1 MGRNARCVA
10 GLVGLCLLA
19 SSGIWFSHAG
29 MIRRS
34 GTRFIDEG
42 CREFMFSGW
51 NSWTLL
57 ESATGMGSSLDEIY
71 DTMETAGLTV
81 GRFFGHGSSQGFVLQ
96 GSPGSYSDKALAA
109 LDKILDEASKRS
121 IRLIVAFTDNW
132 QIIDGK
138 AGFAGWAGK
147 KPSSFFTD
155 ATVKQ
160 LFKDH
165 IRFITNRVNSL
176 NGKKYKEDDTIL
188 AWNLINEP
196 RCDCDIFN
204 PVESQCAPNCADQV
218 QAWIE
223 EMSEFVK
230 SEDPYHMITV
240 GEEGFYSFN
249 SGREHVNPDAIPW
262 ATQAGINMFVSVTGL
277 TADDAKWAKRS
288 GQDFV
293 RNHEPEAI
301 DFAAIHLWVDNW
313 GVPTLEF
320 QRNWIAEHINDTIGL
335 GKPLV
340 VEEFGKIATDSPLGR
355 VAERDPFFQDIYDT
369 FAQQRAAG
377 GPLKGIGLWEFAID
391 KRTNISVS
399 TEDSTWTDIIVPESQ
414 DLVAELKS
422 KDKVQN
428 CVPGEV
434 RSFDA
439 VTSDNDN
446 QYITAGARLGAA
458 NPGSILSLE
467 SSVTL
472 KDCLDICDELDEC
485 NAISHGNQQRG
496 CILYSEGGDQD
507 SLKWSGGG
515 WQTYWKTIST
525 PTKISVVG

>member
-10 GLVGLCLLA
+10 ALVGLCLLA
-19 SSGIWFSHAG
+19 NSGVRVSHAG

-42 CREFMFSGW
+42 CKEFMFSGW

-57 ESATGMGSSLDEIY
+57 ESATGMGPSLDEIY
-71 DTMETAGLTV
+71 GTMQAAGLTV
-81 GRFFGHGSSQGFVLQ
+81 GRFFGHGGGKGFVLQ
-96 GSPGSYSDKALAA
+96 NGPGSYNGNALVA
-109 LDKILDEASKRS
+109 LDKILDEASKRN
-121 IRLIVAFTDNW
+121 IRLIVAFSNNW
-132 QIIDGK
+132 QIPDGK

-147 KPSSFFTD
+147 DPGAFFTD
-155 ATVKQ
+155 ATVKRF
-160 LFKDH
+160 FKDH
-165 IRFITNRVNSL
+165 IKFITNRVNSV
-176 NGKKYKEDDTIL
+176 NGKLYKEDDAIL

-196 RCDCDIFN
+196 RCDCDVWK
-204 PVESQCAPNCADQV
+204 PVESQCTPDCADQV

-230 SEDPYHMITV
+230 SEDPYHMVTV

-249 SGREHVNPDAIPW
+249 SGREHINPDVLPW
-262 ATQAGINMFVSVTGL
+262 ASQEGMDKFVRETGL
-277 TADDAKWAKRS
+277 TAEDSHWAKRS
-288 GQDFV
+288 GQDFI
-293 RNHEPEAI
+293 RNHQPEAI

-313 GVPTLEF
+313 MVPQLQF
-320 QRNWIAEHINDTIGL
+320 QRNWIAEHINDAKGL

-340 VEEFGKIATDSPLGR
+340 VEEFGKTAPDTPQGR
-355 VAERDPFFQDIYDT
+355 TAERNPFFQDIYNT

-377 GPLKGIGLWEFAID
+377 GPLKGIGFWEFGIG
-391 KRTNISVS
+391 KRTDISVS
-399 TEDSTWTDIIVPESQ
+399 TGDSTWTDIIVPGSQ
-414 DLVAELKS
+414 KLLAELQS
-422 KDKVQN
+422 KGKVQN
-428 CVPGEV
+428 CVPGEF

-439 VTSDNDN
+439 VLSGNGN
-446 QYITAGARLGAA
+446 QYITGGAHLEAA
-458 NPGSILSLE
+458 NPGLILLAE

-485 NAISHGNQQRG
+485 NAISHGNQQRE
-496 CILYSEGGDQD
+496 CILYSDGGDQD

-515 WQTYWKTIST
+515 WQTYWKTTSA